1 MNEEGGELP
10 MSVVLRCRVRY
21 FTDGA
26 VLGTSEFVRG
36 YAVAWQ
42 TGRKRKHAVAVRSA
56 RGASWG
62 DLAVV
67 NAIRRSV
74 FG

>member
-1 MNEEGGELP
+1 

-26 VLGTSEFVRG
+26 VLGSAEFVRK
-36 YAVAWQ
+36 YAAQWQ
-42 TGRKRKHAVAVRSA
+42 AGRGRRFPVAVNPA
-56 RGASWG
+56 RGAPWG
-62 DLAVV
+62 DVAVV
-67 NAIRRSV
+67 NAMRRAV

>member
-1 MNEEGGELP
+1 MA
-10 MSVVLRCRVRY
+10 VVLRCRVRY

-26 VLGTSEFVRG
+26 VLGSTEFVRQ
-36 YAVAWQ
+36 YARDWQ
-42 TGRKRKHAVAVRSA
+42 RCRGRSREVSPCPE
-56 RGASWG
+56 RGGCWG

-67 NAIRRSV
+67 NALRRDL